1 MPPRLDAGKRNDPM
15 TDKEAHEKI
24 TEEMCKRFELMLKE
38 RDQLRAEN
46 LQMRQI
52 IEHAIAIGYIGEGS
66 TFGSFEEALKL
77 PHTAH
82 LARKI
87 ELMEK
92 VIERAR
98 IIAEYP
104 NGPSFDSLKELD
116 DHIAKGKNESP

>member
-1 MPPRLDAGKRNDPM
+1 M

-92 VIERAR
+92 VIHALRTDIGWEVAD
-98 IIAEYP
+98 A
-104 NGPSFDSLKELD
+104 LKELD
-116 DHIAKGKNESP
+116 DHIAKEL